1 MAFSHNDFY
10 NFFKGIIM
18 EGARKV
24 ERHMLWEKQVADEKN
39 QKFILRYFL
48 LVHPVP
54 LGDNVY
60 GVAIDKVHGERVLE
74 REEVF
79 GLSERQEEM
88 EVFLQ
93 KLCQGDTFPVELAE
107 LGDDYVSAREFT
119 Y

>member
-1 MAFSHNDFY
+1 
-10 NFFKGIIM
+10 M
-18 EGARKV
+18 ERY
-24 ERHMLWEKQVADEKN
+24 MLWEKQIADEKN

-54 LGDNVY
+54 KGENVY
-60 GVAIDKVHGERVLE
+60 GVAIDKISGGQVLE
-74 REEVF
+74 REEVS

-93 KLCQGDTFPVELAE
+93 KLCQGNTFPVELAE